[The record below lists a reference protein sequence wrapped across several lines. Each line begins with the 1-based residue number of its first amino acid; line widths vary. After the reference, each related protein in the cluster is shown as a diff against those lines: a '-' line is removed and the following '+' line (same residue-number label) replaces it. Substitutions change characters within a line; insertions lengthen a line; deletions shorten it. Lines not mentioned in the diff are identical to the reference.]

1 MRMLQVDHALV
12 EHRPAGI
19 EHLLLAAEPA
29 PPRRDAARAVHQGAR
44 QRSPR
49 LDQITLVDIEHHRR
63 GPAIDVGVVGHR
75 GVAER
80 APFAIAL
87 VVAHEGEARTVRV
100 DDAHA
105 VMVGGG
111 RPPIAHRRGGPTER
125 AVGEPG
131 RQHQQG
137 QTRAGVGHRCEGTK
151 AGNPP
156 GRQAGLRQQAAER
169 RQADGGGTRA
179 GRGEGEEAAA
189 SESRPGRRHWRTSID
204 VARTCHSRPGA
215 VAWPSSR
222 V

>member
-1 MRMLQVDHALV
+1 MLQVDHALV

-29 PPRRDAARAVHQGAR
+29 PPRRDAARAVPQGAR

-49 LDQITLVDIEHHRR
+49 LDQVTLVDIEHHRR

-87 VVAHEGEARTVRV
+87 VVAHEGEARAVRV

-111 RPPIAHRRGGPTER
+111 RPPIVHRRGGPTER

-131 RQHQQG
+131 GQHQQG
-137 QTRAGVGHRCEGTK
+137 QPGGRIGDWCQGAE
-151 AGNPP
+151 AGNATR
-156 GRQAGLRQQAAER
+156 GQARLRQQAAER

-215 VAWPSSR
+215 VAWPPSR